1 MPYVNIVQGLHTFA
15 KIDGTTCSTQLVPCC
30 LSACS
35 MTTCCYVIRMRA
47 KTRAKYGIAG
57 NTCID
62 ILALMFCPCCAMIQ
76 LSNQVGAATPCS
88 GEDAVTV
95 FCRDESLEEL
105 P

>member
-1 MPYVNIVQGLHTFA
+1 
-15 KIDGTTCSTQLVPCC
+15 
-30 LSACS
+30 